1 MNVTDI
7 YDEIKNKKSEYHNL
21 YKKPIKEK
29 GVEIAKIQVFKP
41 NTIHQA
47 DILFITTDAEDDED
61 DEETEKSKILVIVDL
76 HTKLADAEPIGNIA
90 NEEKEVYNALI
101 KIYNR
106 HILEYPKILSF
117 DNGNEFKANKDLK
130 DYLDQIKVSY
140 FFTKPHRHRQN
151 GQVEIKN
158 KQIGTLIHKTQGY
171 KELISGEE
179 NTEWIKDL
187 PKIIELIN
195 KNAKPPITT
204 EESQDI
210 LATKLTADILP
221 IGTEVRVM
229 LDAPKSL
236 VKGNLSGKFRD
247 SDSRWEID
255 KKKITNIQF
264 RPGYP
269 VLYTIDNDLNV
280 SYGVKQLQ
288 VVKKNE
294 KAILDESEM
303 VVGKTYRIENI
314 IDKKIENRKLYYKV
328 HWKYRNAKDDS
339 WEPVATLN
347 STADLIRMKKAF
359 ENK

>member
-1 MNVTDI
+1 MNINDI
-7 YDEIKNKKSEYHNL
+7 YKEIKNPKSEYHNL
-21 YKKPIKEK
+21 YKKPIREK
-29 GVEIAKIQVFKP
+29 GVEIAKIQVFEP

-47 DILFITTDAEDDED
+47 DILFITTDEDDED

-76 HTKLADAEPIGNIA
+76 NTKLVDAEPIGNIA

-106 HILEYPKILSF
+106 NILSYPKILSF

-130 DYLDQIKVSY
+130 DYLDKIKVSY

-195 KNAKPPITT
+195 KNVKPPITT
-204 EESQDI
+204 EESQEI
-210 LATKLTADILP
+210 LSTKLTADILP
-221 IGTEVRVM
+221 IGTEVRIM

-236 VKGNLSGKFRD
+236 VKGNLSGHWRD
-247 SDSRWEID
+247 SDVRWNVE
-255 KKKITNIQF
+255 KQKITNIQF
-264 RPGYP
+264 RPNYP
-269 VLYTIDNDLNV
+269 VMYTIDNDKTV

-294 KAILDESEM
+294 KAIMDESEM

-314 IDKKIENRKLYYKV
+314 IDKKIENRKTYYKV
-328 HWKYRNAKDDS
+328 HWKYRPNTQDS
-339 WEPVATLN
+339 WEPVSTLN
-347 STADLIRMKKAF
+347 STADLKRMKQAF